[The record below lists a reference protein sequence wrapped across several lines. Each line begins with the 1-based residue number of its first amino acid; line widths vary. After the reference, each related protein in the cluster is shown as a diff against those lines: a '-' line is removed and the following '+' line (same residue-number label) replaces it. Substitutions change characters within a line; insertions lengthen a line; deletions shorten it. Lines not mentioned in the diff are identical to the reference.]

1 MKLGR
6 IKRLGEGHETRT
18 GSKDKHR
25 IKKQNIIKR
34 QGKEQEKKEGSRDKE
49 RTKL

>member
-6 IKRLGEGHETRT
+6 IKRLGEGHETKT

-25 IKKQNIIKR
+25 IKKRK
-34 QGKEQEKKEGSRDKE
+34 
-49 RTKL
+49 